1 MKTEVRRRWRPSA
14 IAWGIGGVLLP
25 VLLWEGYKAVGPASG
40 VSVGG
45 MPLLPRTTDLA
56 MPHSWTMLERLLAPE
71 SSASG
76 AGPMWV
82 AVLQAAGFTL
92 GIAGAGWLLG
102 VVVGLGLAMLMQRFR
117 SANSAMLPWI
127 ILSQTVPLIAIAPLV
142 RRWGSQLEFGP
153 FTWENWMSVAVISA
167 YLAFF
172 PVAIGALRGFNA
184 PEKAHEDLMRTY
196 ALGWWQT
203 FLRLRLPASVPYLLP
218 ALRLAAANAVIGAVV
233 AEVSI
238 GLRGGIG
245 RMIVEFAAAAG
256 GDPGKPWA
264 PIFGAVVLGLAAVGF
279 VALIGA
285 LLRRYRRGEQAA

>member
-153 FTWENWMSVAVISA
+153 FAWENWMSGYSA
-167 YLAFF
+167 ATW
-172 PVAIGALRGFNA
+172 I
-184 PEKAHEDLMRTY
+184 T
-196 ALGWWQT
+196 
-203 FLRLRLPASVPYLLP
+203 
-218 ALRLAAANAVIGAVV
+218 
-233 AEVSI
+233 
-238 GLRGGIG
+238 
-245 RMIVEFAAAAG
+245 
-256 GDPGKPWA
+256 
-264 PIFGAVVLGLAAVGF
+264 
-279 VALIGA
+279 
-285 LLRRYRRGEQAA
+285 

>member
-1 MKTEVRRRWRPSA
+1 MKTEVRRRWRPSV
-14 IAWGIGGVLLP
+14 IAWGLGGVLLP
-25 VLLWEGYKAVGPASG
+25 VLLWEAYKAVGPASG

-56 MPHSWTMLERLLAPE
+56 MPHVWTMLQRLLAPE

-117 SANSAMLPWI
+117 TANSAMLPWI

-153 FTWENWMSVAVISA
+153 FTWENWMSVAVIAA

-172 PVAIGALRGFNA
+172 PVAIGALRGFSA

-285 LLRRYRRGEQAA
+285 LLRRYRRGEQAL

>member
-142 RRWGSQLEFGP
+142 RRWGSQLEFR
-153 FTWENWMSVAVISA
+153 
-167 YLAFF
+167 
-172 PVAIGALRGFNA
+172 PVHVGELDVRGR
-184 PEKAHEDLMRTY
+184 H
-196 ALGWWQT
+196 
-203 FLRLRLPASVPYLLP
+203 LRLPGVLSGGHWCAARLQRPGEGTRGPHAHLCPWLVADLP
-218 ALRLAAANAVIGAVV
+218 AAQAPGERAVPAPCTAA
-233 AEVSI
+233 
-238 GLRGGIG
+238 RGRQCGDRG
-245 RMIVEFAAAAG
+245 SG
-256 GDPGKPWA
+256 GGGFNRA
-264 PIFGAVVLGLAAVGF
+264 P
-279 VALIGA
+279 
-285 LLRRYRRGEQAA
+285 RRYWPHDRRIRRRRGR